1 MSSRA
6 PLIVRAALQLL
17 PRWFRDTAGR
27 DVLLTHLARTRDQA
41 TRTRRFV
48 AITEAASL
56 VWLAVRLRLSP
67 PRAAF
72 AYANDNRL
80 PMMDTLWQDTTF
92 ALRSFARRPALS
104 AIVVLTFGLG
114 VGAATAMYS
123 VVDAVLVR
131 PIDAPEPERIAS
143 IYPTFPTWRTNERLS
158 AFWDRGTFTW
168 PAYVEYRTKQQTFT
182 TIAGYTWGR
191 ATLLGGA
198 TPEQVDVGLATPELF
213 AVLGARAFVGRLFQ
227 PDDPAD
233 VAVLAH
239 DFWRSRFGG
248 DASAVGRRVT
258 LGGRAYTIVG
268 VLPPRFEM
276 TRWWGASKATGAA
289 VWRPIVPD
297 GSSQYGPRNGFL
309 SVLGRLRPGVSVEQ
323 ANTEAARLIP
333 IAMVA
338 QDIKTGGRVV
348 ARIEDQSAQFRE
360 PLLILVGA
368 SVILLVAACT
378 SVAAML
384 LGSGMDREAEL
395 SVRASLG
402 AARGRLV
409 RQLVTE
415 GVLLGSVGGVFGV
428 LLSTVVLR
436 FLILL
441 APERTPGL
449 ANAAIDLRVLAV
461 ALVVSLAFALLFTIA
476 PALVLSR
483 VNLVGTA
490 ASPRIVKGGRGR
502 LQQTLIVA
510 ELALATVLLLGAG
523 LLTKTMHRL
532 QTVDPGFVPDGLLTV
547 RVAPAYLRFRDD
559 RDPSALARRLAAYY
573 AQLET
578 ALQRLPGVQEIAIA
592 NILPFSGDAGSN
604 DVKPEGVIP
613 KPGESMDAERRPVSA
628 SYFGVMR
635 MRFVAGR
642 AFTTDEDR
650 PDAPHVVVVNEAMV
664 RKYWPGESGIGKRLG
679 FWNEEWT
686 VVGVVR
692 DTRESN
698 LRGERS
704 TKFYVPSQRL
714 GQPDG
719 SFVIRTT
726 GDPMDLAS
734 AIRPALW
741 AVDPALPITQIMDMR
756 RRMGQSVVE
765 QQYRM
770 RLMLAFSALATLFA
784 IAGVYGVLSRSVAR
798 RRRELGIRV
807 ALGAVRR
814 DVIVMMLRHGLALG
828 FVGVSLG
835 LALGYLGTRVLE
847 SMLYDTQRSD
857 PITLA
862 AITAVVLG
870 LTLVAAL
877 PPAHRAAAVEP
888 MEVLR
893 GD

>member
-6 PLIVRAALQLL
+6 PWIVRVAFQLL
-17 PRWFRDTAGR
+17 PRWFRDTAGP
-27 DVLLTHLARTRDQA
+27 DVLLTHLSRTCDYPT
-41 TRTRRFV
+41 TRARRFIAV
-48 AITEAASL
+48 TEAASL
-56 VWLAVRLRLSP
+56 AWLATRLRLSP
-67 PRAAF
+67 PRATF

-92 ALRSFARRPALS
+92 ALRSFARRPTLS
-104 AIVVLTFGLG
+104 AIVVLTFGVG

-158 AFWDRGTFTW
+158 TFWDHGSFTW
-168 PAYVEYRTKQQTFT
+168 PAYVEYRTKQQSFAA
-182 TIAGYTWGR
+182 IGGYTWGR

-198 TPEQVDVGLATPELF
+198 TPEQVEVGLATPDLF
-213 AVLGARAFVGRLFQ
+213 TVLGAHAFMGRLFA

-233 VAVLAH
+233 VTVLAH

-248 DASAVGRRVT
+248 AASAIGRRVT
-258 LGGRAYTIVG
+258 LDGRAYTIVG

-276 TRWWGASKATGAA
+276 MRSWGGSLATGAA
-289 VWRPIVPD
+289 VWRPIVAD
-297 GSSQYGPRNGFL
+297 GSAQYGPRNGFL
-309 SVLGRLRPGVSVEQ
+309 SVIGRLRAGTTIEQ
-323 ANTEAARLIP
+323 ANVEAARLIP
-333 IAMVA
+333 VAMVA
-338 QDIKTGGRVV
+338 QNITTGGRAV
-348 ARIEDQSAQFRE
+348 ARIEDQSAAFRE
-360 PLLILVGA
+360 PLLLLVGA

-384 LGSGMDREAEL
+384 LGAGMDREAEL

-415 GVLLGSVGGVFGV
+415 GVLLGIMGGAFGV
-428 LLSTVVLR
+428 LLSTVILK
-436 FLILL
+436 FLVLL

-449 ANAAIDLRVLAV
+449 ANAAIDLRVLTV
-461 ALVVSLAFALLFTIA
+461 ALLVSLAFALLFTIA

-510 ELALATVLLLGAG
+510 ELVLATVLLLGAG

-532 QTVDPGFVPDGLLTV
+532 QTVDPGFVPGGLLTV
-547 RVAPAYLRFRDD
+547 RVAPPYARFLLDD
-559 RDPSALARRLAAYY
+559 RDPTAVRRRMAAYF
-573 AQLET
+573 AQLEA
-578 ALQRLPGVQEIAIA
+578 ALHALPGVQEIAIA

-604 DVKPEGVIP
+604 DVKPEGVTP
-613 KPGESMDAERRPVSA
+613 KPGEPMDAERRPVSA
-628 SYFGVMR
+628 NYFDVMR
-635 MRFVAGR
+635 MRLVAGR
-642 AFTTDEDR
+642 GFTADEDR
-650 PDAPHVVVVNEAMV
+650 PDAPRVVVVNEALV
-664 RKYWPGESGIGKRLG
+664 RRYWPGESGVGKKLG
-679 FWNEEWT
+679 FWNREWT

-692 DTRESN
+692 DTRERN
-698 LRGERS
+698 LRGEGS
-704 TKFYVPSQRL
+704 TKFYVPAQSL
-714 GQPDG
+714 GVPDG

-726 GDPMDLAS
+726 GDPMALAS

-741 AVDPALPITQIMDMR
+741 AVDPKLPVTQIMDMR

-807 ALGAVRR
+807 ALGRC
-814 DVIVMMLRHGLALG
+814 
-828 FVGVSLG
+828 
-835 LALGYLGTRVLE
+835 
-847 SMLYDTQRSD
+847 
-857 PITLA
+857 A
-862 AITAVVLG
+862 A
-870 LTLVAAL
+870 
-877 PPAHRAAAVEP
+877 
-888 MEVLR
+888 MSS
-893 GD
+893 

>member
-1 MSSRA
+1 
-6 PLIVRAALQLL
+6 
-17 PRWFRDTAGR
+17 
-27 DVLLTHLARTRDQA
+27 
-41 TRTRRFV
+41 
-48 AITEAASL
+48 
-56 VWLAVRLRLSP
+56 
-67 PRAAF
+67 
-72 AYANDNRL
+72 
-80 PMMDTLWQDTTF
+80 
-92 ALRSFARRPALS
+92 
-104 AIVVLTFGLG
+104 
-114 VGAATAMYS
+114 
-123 VVDAVLVR
+123 
-131 PIDAPEPERIAS
+131 
-143 IYPTFPTWRTNERLS
+143 
-158 AFWDRGTFTW
+158 
-168 PAYVEYRTKQQTFT
+168 
-182 TIAGYTWGR
+182 
-191 ATLLGGA
+191 
-198 TPEQVDVGLATPELF
+198 
-213 AVLGARAFVGRLFQ
+213 
-227 PDDPAD
+227 
-233 VAVLAH
+233 
-239 DFWRSRFGG
+239 
-248 DASAVGRRVT
+248 
-258 LGGRAYTIVG
+258 
-268 VLPPRFEM
+268 M
-276 TRWWGASKATGAA
+276 TRWWGGSQATGAA

-309 SVLGRLRPGVSVEQ
+309 SVIGRLRAGVSVEQ
-323 ANTEAARLIP
+323 ANAEGARLIP
-333 IAMVA
+333 VAMVA

-348 ARIEDQSAQFRE
+348 ARIEDQSLQFRE

-415 GVLLGSVGGVFGV
+415 GVLLGIVGGAFGV
-428 LLSTVVLR
+428 LLSPLVLK
-436 FLILL
+436 FLVLL
-441 APERTPGL
+441 APARTPGL
-449 ANAAIDLRVLAV
+449 ANAAIDLRVLTV
-461 ALVVSLAFALLFTIA
+461 ALLVSLAFALLFTIA

-490 ASPRIVKGGRGR
+490 TSPRIIKGGRGR

-532 QTVDPGFVPDGLLTV
+532 ETVDPGFVPDGLLTV
-547 RVAPAYLRFRDD
+547 RVAPSYTRFLLED
-559 RDPSALARRLAAYY
+559 RDRAAFARRLAAYF
-573 AQLET
+573 AQLQAVLHT
-578 ALQRLPGVQEIAIA
+578 LPGVQQIAIA
-592 NILPFSGDAGSN
+592 NILPFSSDAGSN
-604 DVKPEGVIP
+604 DVKPEGVTP

-628 SYFGVMR
+628 NYFDVMR

-642 AFTTDEDR
+642 AFTADEDR
-650 PDAPHVVVVNEAMV
+650 PDAARVVVVNEAMV
-664 RKYWPGESGIGKRLG
+664 RKYWPGQSGVGKKLG
-679 FWNEEWT
+679 FWNQEWT
-686 VVGVVR
+686 IVGVVR
-692 DTRESN
+692 DTRESK

-704 TKFYVPSQRL
+704 TKFYVPSQSL

-726 GDPMDLAS
+726 GDPMALAS

-741 AVDPALPITQIMDMR
+741 AVDPTLPVTQIMDMR
-756 RRMGQSVVE
+756 RRMGESVVE

-784 IAGVYGVLSRSVAR
+784 VAGVYGVLSRSVAR

-835 LALGYLGTRVLE
+835 LGLGYFGTRVLE

-862 AITAVVLG
+862 AIAAVVLG
-870 LTLVAAL
+870 LTLAAAL